1 MGHPIV
7 LSCVV
12 CNCCWLVVCIA
23 VVVLCVFCYVYLLYY
38 VCIVVFDV
46 EYIYG
51 FVMLGV
57 CTASR

>member
-1 MGHPIV
+1 MV
-7 LSCVV
+7 RLRC
-12 CNCCWLVVCIA
+12 
-23 VVVLCVFCYVYLLYY
+23 VYLVAYGQAFS
-38 VCIVVFDV
+38 VGKIIAFDV